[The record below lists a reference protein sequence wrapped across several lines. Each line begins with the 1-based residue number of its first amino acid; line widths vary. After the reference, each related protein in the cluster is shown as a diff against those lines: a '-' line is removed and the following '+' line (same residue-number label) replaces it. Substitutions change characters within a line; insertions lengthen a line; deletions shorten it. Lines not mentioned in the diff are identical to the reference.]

1 METVVVIMQK
11 DAKTGFLDKE
21 LASLTISENEE
32 LIVNLFVL
40 EDIETK
46 KLKTHI
52 KLSTERDVEDW
63 EYSAIF
69 DYYDTDIFKEY
80 AESAIEEEN
89 YYNPAWEIIFN
100 YKDNIDEL
108 EEIIIKILS
117 IHRNELNEVYEIIKD
132 KESEYNE
139 KK

>member
-1 METVVVIMQK
+1 METVVVIMLK

-40 EDIETK
+40 EDSETK

-80 AESAIEEEN
+80 AENAIEEEN

-117 IHRNELNEVYEIIKD
+117 IHKNELNEVYEIIKE